1 MDLQQASPRYLRL
14 QVSANMLKQNTK
26 RFSLDIIAGCWVD
39 TRKKRLTDMH

>member
-26 RFSLDIIAGCWVD
+26 RFRRYAGCWVD